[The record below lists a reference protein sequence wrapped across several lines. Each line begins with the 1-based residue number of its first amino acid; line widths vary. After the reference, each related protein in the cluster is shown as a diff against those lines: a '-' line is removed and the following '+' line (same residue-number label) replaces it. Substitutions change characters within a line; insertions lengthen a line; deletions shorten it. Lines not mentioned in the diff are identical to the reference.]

1 MKNQLLHTPEG
12 VRDIYNEEC
21 EKKLELQD
29 RLHKALKRHGYHSIQ
44 TPTFEF
50 FDIFGKEVGTIPSNE
65 LYKFFDREG
74 NTLVLRPDIT
84 PSIARSAAKYFMD
97 EDMPIRLSYM
107 GNTFINNHSYQ
118 GRLKESTQLGA
129 ELIGDDTV
137 DGDAEMIA
145 MAIDALKSSGLKDF
159 QISVG
164 HVEFFRGLMEAAG
177 LSEEQEEVIRELIA
191 NKNFFGVEEE
201 ISDCS
206 MNQNLK
212 ELFGMLGTIYD
223 NAASFEEAKTYAAD
237 YPKVYKAIR
246 RLEDLDAVLKV
257 YDVDKY
263 VTYEFG
269 MLSSYHYYTGVI
281 FAGYTYGSGEPIVK
295 GGRYDKL
302 LTYFGKD
309 AASIGFAI
317 VVDQLMAAISRQK
330 IEITVKHDN
339 QLIVYKPEY
348 RREAVKKAIALSEMD
363 YEDDAAIIEKE
374 LGGGW
379 VGEEALAIAV
389 YCCLKY
395 PYCIKKAMIAA
406 VNHSGDSDS
415 TGAVAGNIIG
425 AYLGMSAVP
434 KDWMDRL
441 ELVDVM
447 QEQIDDIMLMIRDR

>member
-50 FDIFGKEVGTIPSNE
+50 FDIFGKEVGTIPSSE

-137 DGDAEMIA
+137 DADAEMIA

-223 NAASFEEAKTYAAD
+223 NAVSFEEAKNYAAD
-237 YPKVYKAIR
+237 YPRVYKAIR
-246 RLEDLDAVLKV
+246 RLEDLDAVLKI
-257 YDVDKY
+257 YGVDKY

-281 FAGYTYGSGEPIVK
+281 FAGYTYGSGEPVVK

-348 RREAVKKAIALSEMD
+348 RREAVKKAIALRAKDCNVELIAWAMDKSKAD
-363 YEDDAAIIEKE
+363 YEAYALRNQIAE
-374 LGGGW
+374 LTFMD
-379 VGEEALAIAV
+379 GE
-389 YCCLKY
+389 
-395 PYCIKKAMIAA
+395 
-406 VNHSGDSDS
+406 
-415 TGAVAGNIIG
+415 
-425 AYLGMSAVP
+425 
-434 KDWMDRL
+434 
-441 ELVDVM
+441 
-447 QEQIDDIMLMIRDR
+447 

>member
-1 MKNQLLHTPEG
+1 MKS
-12 VRDIYNEEC
+12 VK
-21 EKKLELQD
+21 KKLELQD

-348 RREAVKKAIALSEMD
+348 RREAVEKAIALRAKDCNVELIAWAMDKSKAD
-363 YEDDAAIIEKE
+363 YEAYALRNQIAE
-374 LGGGW
+374 LTFMD
-379 VGEEALAIAV
+379 GE
-389 YCCLKY
+389 
-395 PYCIKKAMIAA
+395 
-406 VNHSGDSDS
+406 
-415 TGAVAGNIIG
+415 
-425 AYLGMSAVP
+425 
-434 KDWMDRL
+434 
-441 ELVDVM
+441 
-447 QEQIDDIMLMIRDR
+447 

>member
-50 FDIFGKEVGTIPSNE
+50 FDIFGKEVGTIPSSE

-107 GNTFINNHSYQ
+107 GNTVINNHSYQ

-137 DGDAEMIA
+137 DADAEMIA

-223 NAASFEEAKTYAAD
+223 NASSFEEAKTYAAD
-237 YPKVYKAIR
+237 YPRVYKAIR

-348 RREAVKKAIALSEMD
+348 RREAVKKAIALRAKDCNVELIAWAMDKSKAD
-363 YEDDAAIIEKE
+363 YEAYALRNQIAE
-374 LGGGW
+374 LTFMD
-379 VGEEALAIAV
+379 GE
-389 YCCLKY
+389 
-395 PYCIKKAMIAA
+395 
-406 VNHSGDSDS
+406 
-415 TGAVAGNIIG
+415 
-425 AYLGMSAVP
+425 
-434 KDWMDRL
+434 
-441 ELVDVM
+441 
-447 QEQIDDIMLMIRDR
+447 

>member
-50 FDIFGKEVGTIPSNE
+50 FDIFGKEVGTIPSSE

-97 EDMPIRLSYM
+97 EEMPIRLSYM

-137 DGDAEMIA
+137 DADAEMIA

-237 YPKVYKAIR
+237 YPRVYKAIR
-246 RLEDLDAVLKV
+246 RLEDLDAALKI
-257 YDVDKY
+257 YGVDKY

-281 FAGYTYGSGEPIVK
+281 FAGYTYGSGEPVVK

-330 IEITVKHDN
+330 IEIIVKHDN

-348 RREAVKKAIALSEMD
+348 RREAVKKAIALRAKDCNVELIAWAMDKSKAD
-363 YEDDAAIIEKE
+363 YEAYALRNQIAE
-374 LGGGW
+374 LTFMD
-379 VGEEALAIAV
+379 GE
-389 YCCLKY
+389 
-395 PYCIKKAMIAA
+395 
-406 VNHSGDSDS
+406 
-415 TGAVAGNIIG
+415 
-425 AYLGMSAVP
+425 
-434 KDWMDRL
+434 
-441 ELVDVM
+441 
-447 QEQIDDIMLMIRDR
+447 

>member
-50 FDIFGKEVGTIPSNE
+50 FDIFGKEVGTIPSSE

-97 EDMPIRLSYM
+97 EEMPIRLSYM

-237 YPKVYKAIR
+237 YPRVYKAIR
-246 RLEDLDAVLKV
+246 RLEDLDAVLKI
-257 YDVDKY
+257 YGVDKY

-348 RREAVKKAIALSEMD
+348 RREAVKKAIVLRAKDCNVELIAWAMDKSKAD
-363 YEDDAAIIEKE
+363 YEAYALRNQIAE
-374 LGGGW
+374 LTFMD
-379 VGEEALAIAV
+379 GE
-389 YCCLKY
+389 
-395 PYCIKKAMIAA
+395 
-406 VNHSGDSDS
+406 
-415 TGAVAGNIIG
+415 
-425 AYLGMSAVP
+425 
-434 KDWMDRL
+434 
-441 ELVDVM
+441 
-447 QEQIDDIMLMIRDR
+447 

>member
-50 FDIFGKEVGTIPSNE
+50 FDIFGKEVGTIPSSE

-97 EDMPIRLSYM
+97 EDMPIRFSYM

-137 DGDAEMIA
+137 DADAEMIA

-223 NAASFEEAKTYAAD
+223 NAVSFEEAKTYAAD
-237 YPKVYKAIR
+237 YPRVYKAIR
-246 RLEDLDAVLKV
+246 RLEDLDAVLKI
-257 YDVDKY
+257 YGVDKY

-281 FAGYTYGSGEPIVK
+281 FAGYTYGSGEPVVK

-348 RREAVKKAIALSEMD
+348 RREAVKKAIALRAKDCNVELIAWAMDKSKAD
-363 YEDDAAIIEKE
+363 YEAYALRNQIAE
-374 LGGGW
+374 LTFMD
-379 VGEEALAIAV
+379 GE
-389 YCCLKY
+389 
-395 PYCIKKAMIAA
+395 
-406 VNHSGDSDS
+406 
-415 TGAVAGNIIG
+415 
-425 AYLGMSAVP
+425 
-434 KDWMDRL
+434 
-441 ELVDVM
+441 
-447 QEQIDDIMLMIRDR
+447 

>member
-29 RLHKALKRHGYHSIQ
+29 RLYKALKRHGYHSIQ

-50 FDIFGKEVGTIPSNE
+50 FDIFGKEVGTIPSSE

-137 DGDAEMIA
+137 DADAEMIA

-223 NAASFEEAKTYAAD
+223 NASSFEEAKTYAAD

-246 RLEDLDAVLKV
+246 RLEDLDAVLKI
-257 YDVDKY
+257 YGVDKY

-339 QLIVYKPEY
+339 QLIVYKPDY
-348 RREAVKKAIALSEMD
+348 RREAVKKAIALRAKDCNVELIAWAMDKSKAD
-363 YEDDAAIIEKE
+363 YEAYALRNQIAE
-374 LGGGW
+374 LTFMD
-379 VGEEALAIAV
+379 GE
-389 YCCLKY
+389 
-395 PYCIKKAMIAA
+395 
-406 VNHSGDSDS
+406 
-415 TGAVAGNIIG
+415 
-425 AYLGMSAVP
+425 
-434 KDWMDRL
+434 
-441 ELVDVM
+441 
-447 QEQIDDIMLMIRDR
+447 

>member
-50 FDIFGKEVGTIPSNE
+50 FDIFGKEVGTIPSSE

-137 DGDAEMIA
+137 DADAEMIA

-201 ISDCS
+201 ISDCT

-237 YPKVYKAIR
+237 YPRVYKAIR
-246 RLEDLDAVLKV
+246 RLEDLDAVLKI
-257 YDVDKY
+257 YGVDKY

-348 RREAVKKAIALSEMD
+348 RREAVKKAIALRAKDCNVELIAWAMDKSKAD
-363 YEDDAAIIEKE
+363 YEAYALQNQIAE
-374 LGGGW
+374 LTFMD
-379 VGEEALAIAV
+379 GE
-389 YCCLKY
+389 
-395 PYCIKKAMIAA
+395 
-406 VNHSGDSDS
+406 
-415 TGAVAGNIIG
+415 
-425 AYLGMSAVP
+425 
-434 KDWMDRL
+434 
-441 ELVDVM
+441 
-447 QEQIDDIMLMIRDR
+447 

>member
-1 MKNQLLHTPEG
+1 MKKQLLHTPEG

-21 EKKLELQD
+21 EKKLLLQSD
-29 RLHKALKRHGYHSIQ
+29 LLGILKGYGYHPIQ

-50 FDIFGKEVGTIPSNE
+50 FDIFGKEIGTTPSKE

-74 NTLVLRPDIT
+74 NTLVLRPDMT
-84 PSIARSAAKYFMD
+84 PSIARAAAKYFMD

-164 HVEFFRGLMEAAG
+164 HVDFFRGLMEAAG

-348 RREAVKKAIALSEMD
+348 RREAVKKAIALRAKDCNVELIAWAMDKSKAD
-363 YEDDAAIIEKE
+363 YEAYALRNQIAE
-374 LGGGW
+374 LTFMD
-379 VGEEALAIAV
+379 GE
-389 YCCLKY
+389 
-395 PYCIKKAMIAA
+395 
-406 VNHSGDSDS
+406 
-415 TGAVAGNIIG
+415 
-425 AYLGMSAVP
+425 
-434 KDWMDRL
+434 
-441 ELVDVM
+441 
-447 QEQIDDIMLMIRDR
+447 

>member
-21 EKKLELQD
+21 EKKLELQN

-50 FDIFGKEVGTIPSNE
+50 FDIFGKEVGTIPSSE

-97 EDMPIRLSYM
+97 EEMPIRLSYM

-137 DGDAEMIA
+137 DADAEMIA

-237 YPKVYKAIR
+237 YPRVYKAIR
-246 RLEDLDAVLKV
+246 RLEDLDAVLKI
-257 YDVDKY
+257 YGVDKY

-281 FAGYTYGSGEPIVK
+281 FAGYTYGSGEPVVK

-302 LTYFGKD
+302 LTYFGKN

-330 IEITVKHDN
+330 IEIIVKHDN

-348 RREAVKKAIALSEMD
+348 RREAVKKAIALRAKDCNVELIAWAMDKSKAD
-363 YEDDAAIIEKE
+363 YEAYALRNQIAE
-374 LGGGW
+374 LTFMD
-379 VGEEALAIAV
+379 GE
-389 YCCLKY
+389 
-395 PYCIKKAMIAA
+395 
-406 VNHSGDSDS
+406 
-415 TGAVAGNIIG
+415 
-425 AYLGMSAVP
+425 
-434 KDWMDRL
+434 
-441 ELVDVM
+441 
-447 QEQIDDIMLMIRDR
+447 

>member
-50 FDIFGKEVGTIPSNE
+50 FDIFGKEVGTIPSSE

-137 DGDAEMIA
+137 DADAEMIA

-223 NAASFEEAKTYAAD
+223 NASSFGEAKTYAAD
-237 YPKVYKAIR
+237 YPRVYKAIR

-348 RREAVKKAIALSEMD
+348 RREAVKKAIALRAKDCNVELIAWAMDKSKAD
-363 YEDDAAIIEKE
+363 YEAYALRNQIAE
-374 LGGGW
+374 LTFMD
-379 VGEEALAIAV
+379 GE
-389 YCCLKY
+389 
-395 PYCIKKAMIAA
+395 
-406 VNHSGDSDS
+406 
-415 TGAVAGNIIG
+415 
-425 AYLGMSAVP
+425 
-434 KDWMDRL
+434 
-441 ELVDVM
+441 
-447 QEQIDDIMLMIRDR
+447 

>member
-12 VRDIYNEEC
+12 VRDIYNEEF

-50 FDIFGKEVGTIPSNE
+50 FDIFGKEVGTIPSSE

-97 EDMPIRLSYM
+97 EEMPIRLSYM

-137 DGDAEMIA
+137 DADAEMIA

-223 NAASFEEAKTYAAD
+223 NAVSFEEAKTYAAD
-237 YPKVYKAIR
+237 YPRVYKAIR
-246 RLEDLDAVLKV
+246 RLEDLDAVLKI
-257 YDVDKY
+257 YGVDKY

-281 FAGYTYGSGEPIVK
+281 FAGYTYGSGEPVVK

-330 IEITVKHDN
+330 IEIIVKHDN

-348 RREAVKKAIALSEMD
+348 RREAVKKAIALRAKDCNVELIAWAMDKSKAD
-363 YEDDAAIIEKE
+363 YEAYALRNQIAE
-374 LGGGW
+374 LTFMD
-379 VGEEALAIAV
+379 GE
-389 YCCLKY
+389 
-395 PYCIKKAMIAA
+395 
-406 VNHSGDSDS
+406 
-415 TGAVAGNIIG
+415 
-425 AYLGMSAVP
+425 
-434 KDWMDRL
+434 
-441 ELVDVM
+441 
-447 QEQIDDIMLMIRDR
+447 

>member
-1 MKNQLLHTPEG
+1 MQRIFHTPEG
-12 VRDIYNEEC
+12 VRDIYNGEC
-21 EKKLELQD
+21 SQKRKVQEKIHRVFHQY
-29 RLHKALKRHGYHSIQ
+29 GYEDIE
-44 TPTFEF
+44 TPTFEYF
-50 FDIFGKEVGTIPSNE
+50 EVFSREVGTIPSRE

-74 NTLVLRPDIT
+74 NTLVLRPDFT
-84 PSIARSAAKYFMD
+84 PSVSRACATYFNPD
-97 EDMPIRLSYM
+97 EEPVSLCYT

-348 RREAVKKAIALSEMD
+348 RREAVKKAIALRAKDCNVELIAWAMDKSKAD
-363 YEDDAAIIEKE
+363 YEAYALRNQIAE
-374 LGGGW
+374 LTFMD
-379 VGEEALAIAV
+379 GE
-389 YCCLKY
+389 
-395 PYCIKKAMIAA
+395 
-406 VNHSGDSDS
+406 
-415 TGAVAGNIIG
+415 
-425 AYLGMSAVP
+425 
-434 KDWMDRL
+434 
-441 ELVDVM
+441 
-447 QEQIDDIMLMIRDR
+447 

>member
-1 MKNQLLHTPEG
+1 MKNQLLHKPEG

-50 FDIFGKEVGTIPSNE
+50 FDIFGKEVGTIPSSE

-137 DGDAEMIA
+137 DADAEMIA

-348 RREAVKKAIALSEMD
+348 RREAVKKAIALRAKDCNVELIAWAMDKSKAD
-363 YEDDAAIIEKE
+363 YEAYALRNQIAE
-374 LGGGW
+374 LTFMD
-379 VGEEALAIAV
+379 GE
-389 YCCLKY
+389 
-395 PYCIKKAMIAA
+395 
-406 VNHSGDSDS
+406 
-415 TGAVAGNIIG
+415 
-425 AYLGMSAVP
+425 
-434 KDWMDRL
+434 
-441 ELVDVM
+441 
-447 QEQIDDIMLMIRDR
+447 

>member
-50 FDIFGKEVGTIPSNE
+50 FDIFGKEVGTIPSSE

-137 DGDAEMIA
+137 DADAEMIA

-223 NAASFEEAKTYAAD
+223 NVASFEEAKTYAAD
-237 YPKVYKAIR
+237 YPRVYKAIR
-246 RLEDLDAVLKV
+246 RLEDLDAVLKI
-257 YDVDKY
+257 YGVDKY

-281 FAGYTYGSGEPIVK
+281 FAGYTYGSGEPVVK

-330 IEITVKHDN
+330 IEIIVKHDN

-348 RREAVKKAIALSEMD
+348 RREAVKKAIALRAKDCNVELIAWTMDKSKAD
-363 YEDDAAIIEKE
+363 YEAYALRNQIAE
-374 LGGGW
+374 LTFMD
-379 VGEEALAIAV
+379 GE
-389 YCCLKY
+389 
-395 PYCIKKAMIAA
+395 
-406 VNHSGDSDS
+406 
-415 TGAVAGNIIG
+415 
-425 AYLGMSAVP
+425 
-434 KDWMDRL
+434 
-441 ELVDVM
+441 
-447 QEQIDDIMLMIRDR
+447 

>member
-348 RREAVKKAIALSEMD
+348 RREAVKKAIALRAKDCNVELIVWAMDKSKAD
-363 YEDDAAIIEKE
+363 YEAYALRNQIAE
-374 LGGGW
+374 LTFMD
-379 VGEEALAIAV
+379 GE
-389 YCCLKY
+389 
-395 PYCIKKAMIAA
+395 
-406 VNHSGDSDS
+406 
-415 TGAVAGNIIG
+415 
-425 AYLGMSAVP
+425 
-434 KDWMDRL
+434 
-441 ELVDVM
+441 
-447 QEQIDDIMLMIRDR
+447 

>member
-50 FDIFGKEVGTIPSNE
+50 FDIFGKEVGTIPSSE

-137 DGDAEMIA
+137 DADAEMIA

-223 NAASFEEAKTYAAD
+223 NAVSFEEAKTYAAD
-237 YPKVYKAIR
+237 YPRVYKAIR
-246 RLEDLDAVLKV
+246 RLEDLDAVLKI
-257 YDVDKY
+257 YGVDKY

-281 FAGYTYGSGEPIVK
+281 FAGYTYGSGEPVVK

-330 IEITVKHDN
+330 IEIIVKHDN

-348 RREAVKKAIALSEMD
+348 RREAVKKAIALRAKDCNVELIAWAMDKSKAD
-363 YEDDAAIIEKE
+363 YEAYALRNQIAE
-374 LGGGW
+374 LTFMD
-379 VGEEALAIAV
+379 GE
-389 YCCLKY
+389 
-395 PYCIKKAMIAA
+395 
-406 VNHSGDSDS
+406 
-415 TGAVAGNIIG
+415 
-425 AYLGMSAVP
+425 
-434 KDWMDRL
+434 
-441 ELVDVM
+441 
-447 QEQIDDIMLMIRDR
+447 

>member
-50 FDIFGKEVGTIPSNE
+50 FDIFGKEVGTIPSSE

-97 EDMPIRLSYM
+97 EEMPIRLSYM

-137 DGDAEMIA
+137 DADAEMIA

-237 YPKVYKAIR
+237 YPRVYKAIR
-246 RLEDLDAVLKV
+246 RLEDLDAVLKI
-257 YDVDKY
+257 YGVDKY

-281 FAGYTYGSGEPIVK
+281 FAGYTYGSGEPVVK

-348 RREAVKKAIALSEMD
+348 RREAVKKAIALRARDCNVELIAWAMDKSKAD
-363 YEDDAAIIEKE
+363 YEAYALRNQIAE
-374 LGGGW
+374 LTFMD
-379 VGEEALAIAV
+379 GE
-389 YCCLKY
+389 
-395 PYCIKKAMIAA
+395 
-406 VNHSGDSDS
+406 
-415 TGAVAGNIIG
+415 
-425 AYLGMSAVP
+425 
-434 KDWMDRL
+434 
-441 ELVDVM
+441 
-447 QEQIDDIMLMIRDR
+447 

>member
-21 EKKLELQD
+21 EKKLELQN

-50 FDIFGKEVGTIPSNE
+50 FDIFGKEVGTIPSSE

-137 DGDAEMIA
+137 DADAEMIA

-339 QLIVYKPEY
+339 QLIVYRPEY
-348 RREAVKKAIALSEMD
+348 RREAVKKAIALRAKDCNVELIAWAMDKSKAD
-363 YEDDAAIIEKE
+363 YEAYALRNQIAE
-374 LGGGW
+374 LTFMD
-379 VGEEALAIAV
+379 GE
-389 YCCLKY
+389 
-395 PYCIKKAMIAA
+395 
-406 VNHSGDSDS
+406 
-415 TGAVAGNIIG
+415 
-425 AYLGMSAVP
+425 
-434 KDWMDRL
+434 
-441 ELVDVM
+441 
-447 QEQIDDIMLMIRDR
+447 

>member
-50 FDIFGKEVGTIPSNE
+50 FDIFGKEVGTIPSSE

-137 DGDAEMIA
+137 DADAEMIA
-145 MAIDALKSSGLKDF
+145 MAIDALKSSGLRDF

-246 RLEDLDAVLKV
+246 RLEDLDAVLKI
-257 YDVDKY
+257 YGVDKY

-348 RREAVKKAIALSEMD
+348 RGEAVKKAIALRAKDCNVELIAWAMDKSKAD
-363 YEDDAAIIEKE
+363 YEAYALRNQIAE
-374 LGGGW
+374 LTFMD
-379 VGEEALAIAV
+379 GE
-389 YCCLKY
+389 
-395 PYCIKKAMIAA
+395 
-406 VNHSGDSDS
+406 
-415 TGAVAGNIIG
+415 
-425 AYLGMSAVP
+425 
-434 KDWMDRL
+434 
-441 ELVDVM
+441 
-447 QEQIDDIMLMIRDR
+447 

>member
-29 RLHKALKRHGYHSIQ
+29 RLYKALKRHGYHSIQ

-50 FDIFGKEVGTIPSNE
+50 FDIFGKEVGTIPSSE

-137 DGDAEMIA
+137 DADADMIA

-177 LSEEQEEVIRELIA
+177 LSEEQEEVIRELIT

-348 RREAVKKAIALSEMD
+348 RREAVKKAIALRAKDCNVELIAWAMDKSKAD
-363 YEDDAAIIEKE
+363 YEAYALRNQIAE
-374 LGGGW
+374 LTFMD
-379 VGEEALAIAV
+379 GE
-389 YCCLKY
+389 
-395 PYCIKKAMIAA
+395 
-406 VNHSGDSDS
+406 
-415 TGAVAGNIIG
+415 
-425 AYLGMSAVP
+425 
-434 KDWMDRL
+434 
-441 ELVDVM
+441 
-447 QEQIDDIMLMIRDR
+447 

>member
-29 RLHKALKRHGYHSIQ
+29 WLHKALKRHGYHSIQ

-145 MAIDALKSSGLKDF
+145 MAIDALKSSGLKNF

-281 FAGYTYGSGEPIVK
+281 FSGYTYGSGEPIVK

-348 RREAVKKAIALSEMD
+348 RREAVKKAIALRAKDCNVELIAWAMDKSKAD
-363 YEDDAAIIEKE
+363 YEAYALRNQIAE
-374 LGGGW
+374 LTFMD
-379 VGEEALAIAV
+379 GE
-389 YCCLKY
+389 
-395 PYCIKKAMIAA
+395 
-406 VNHSGDSDS
+406 
-415 TGAVAGNIIG
+415 
-425 AYLGMSAVP
+425 
-434 KDWMDRL
+434 
-441 ELVDVM
+441 
-447 QEQIDDIMLMIRDR
+447 

>member
-29 RLHKALKRHGYHSIQ
+29 RLYKALKRHGYHSIQ

-50 FDIFGKEVGTIPSNE
+50 FDIFGKEVGTIPSSE

-137 DGDAEMIA
+137 DADAEMIA

-237 YPKVYKAIR
+237 YPRVYKAIR
-246 RLEDLDAVLKV
+246 RLEDLDAVLKI
-257 YDVDKY
+257 YGVDKY

-281 FAGYTYGSGEPIVK
+281 FAGYTYGSGEPVVK

-330 IEITVKHDN
+330 IEIIVKHDN

-348 RREAVKKAIALSEMD
+348 RREAVKKAIALRAKDCNVELIAWAMDKSKAD
-363 YEDDAAIIEKE
+363 YEAYALRNQIAE
-374 LGGGW
+374 LTFMD
-379 VGEEALAIAV
+379 GE
-389 YCCLKY
+389 
-395 PYCIKKAMIAA
+395 
-406 VNHSGDSDS
+406 
-415 TGAVAGNIIG
+415 
-425 AYLGMSAVP
+425 
-434 KDWMDRL
+434 
-441 ELVDVM
+441 
-447 QEQIDDIMLMIRDR
+447 

>member
-21 EKKLELQD
+21 EKKLELQN

-50 FDIFGKEVGTIPSNE
+50 FDIFGKEVGTIPSSE

-137 DGDAEMIA
+137 DADAEMIA

-237 YPKVYKAIR
+237 YPRVYKAIR
-246 RLEDLDAVLKV
+246 RLEDLDAVLKI
-257 YDVDKY
+257 YGVDKY

-281 FAGYTYGSGEPIVK
+281 FAGYTYGSGEPVVK

-348 RREAVKKAIALSEMD
+348 RREAVEKAIALRAKDCNVELIAWAMDKSKAD
-363 YEDDAAIIEKE
+363 YEAYALRNQIAE
-374 LGGGW
+374 LTFMD
-379 VGEEALAIAV
+379 GE
-389 YCCLKY
+389 
-395 PYCIKKAMIAA
+395 
-406 VNHSGDSDS
+406 
-415 TGAVAGNIIG
+415 
-425 AYLGMSAVP
+425 
-434 KDWMDRL
+434 
-441 ELVDVM
+441 
-447 QEQIDDIMLMIRDR
+447 

>member
-29 RLHKALKRHGYHSIQ
+29 RLYKALKRHGYHSIQ

-50 FDIFGKEVGTIPSNE
+50 FDIFGKEVGTIPSSE

-145 MAIDALKSSGLKDF
+145 MAIDALKSSGLKNF

-348 RREAVKKAIALSEMD
+348 RREAVEKAIALRAKDCNVELIAWAMDKSKAD
-363 YEDDAAIIEKE
+363 YEAYALRNQIAE
-374 LGGGW
+374 LTFMD
-379 VGEEALAIAV
+379 GE
-389 YCCLKY
+389 
-395 PYCIKKAMIAA
+395 
-406 VNHSGDSDS
+406 
-415 TGAVAGNIIG
+415 
-425 AYLGMSAVP
+425 
-434 KDWMDRL
+434 
-441 ELVDVM
+441 
-447 QEQIDDIMLMIRDR
+447 

>member
-50 FDIFGKEVGTIPSNE
+50 FDIFGKEVGTIPSSE

-237 YPKVYKAIR
+237 YPRVYKAIR

-348 RREAVKKAIALSEMD
+348 RREAVKKAIALRAKDCNVELIAWAMDKSKAD
-363 YEDDAAIIEKE
+363 YEAYALRNQIAE
-374 LGGGW
+374 LTFMD
-379 VGEEALAIAV
+379 GE
-389 YCCLKY
+389 
-395 PYCIKKAMIAA
+395 
-406 VNHSGDSDS
+406 
-415 TGAVAGNIIG
+415 
-425 AYLGMSAVP
+425 
-434 KDWMDRL
+434 
-441 ELVDVM
+441 
-447 QEQIDDIMLMIRDR
+447 

>member
-21 EKKLELQD
+21 EKKLELQN

-50 FDIFGKEVGTIPSNE
+50 FDIFGKEVGTIPSSE

-137 DGDAEMIA
+137 DADAEMIA

-237 YPKVYKAIR
+237 YPRVYKAIR
-246 RLEDLDAVLKV
+246 RLEDLDAVLKI
-257 YDVDKY
+257 YGVDKY

-281 FAGYTYGSGEPIVK
+281 FAGYTYGSGEPVVK

-330 IEITVKHDN
+330 IEIIVKHDN

-348 RREAVKKAIALSEMD
+348 RREAVKKAIALRAKDCNVELIAWAMDKSKAD
-363 YEDDAAIIEKE
+363 YEAYALRNQIAE
-374 LGGGW
+374 LTFMD
-379 VGEEALAIAV
+379 GE
-389 YCCLKY
+389 
-395 PYCIKKAMIAA
+395 
-406 VNHSGDSDS
+406 
-415 TGAVAGNIIG
+415 
-425 AYLGMSAVP
+425 
-434 KDWMDRL
+434 
-441 ELVDVM
+441 
-447 QEQIDDIMLMIRDR
+447 

>member
-223 NAASFEEAKTYAAD
+223 NAVSFEEAKTYAAD
-237 YPKVYKAIR
+237 YPRVYKAIR
-246 RLEDLDAVLKV
+246 RLEDLDAVLKI
-257 YDVDKY
+257 YGVDKY

-281 FAGYTYGSGEPIVK
+281 FAGYTYGSGEPVVK

-348 RREAVKKAIALSEMD
+348 RREAVKKAIALRAKDCNVELIAWAMDKSKAD
-363 YEDDAAIIEKE
+363 YEAYALRNQIAE
-374 LGGGW
+374 LT
-379 VGEEALAIAV
+379 VMDGE
-389 YCCLKY
+389 
-395 PYCIKKAMIAA
+395 
-406 VNHSGDSDS
+406 
-415 TGAVAGNIIG
+415 
-425 AYLGMSAVP
+425 
-434 KDWMDRL
+434 
-441 ELVDVM
+441 
-447 QEQIDDIMLMIRDR
+447 

>member
-137 DGDAEMIA
+137 DADAEMIA

-177 LSEEQEEVIRELIA
+177 LSEEQEEFIRDLIA

-237 YPKVYKAIR
+237 YPRVYKAIR

-348 RREAVKKAIALSEMD
+348 RREAVKKAIALRAKDCNVELIAWAMDKSKAD
-363 YEDDAAIIEKE
+363 YEAYALRNQIAE
-374 LGGGW
+374 LTFMD
-379 VGEEALAIAV
+379 GE
-389 YCCLKY
+389 
-395 PYCIKKAMIAA
+395 
-406 VNHSGDSDS
+406 
-415 TGAVAGNIIG
+415 
-425 AYLGMSAVP
+425 
-434 KDWMDRL
+434 
-441 ELVDVM
+441 
-447 QEQIDDIMLMIRDR
+447 

>member
-50 FDIFGKEVGTIPSNE
+50 FDIFGKEVGTIPSSE

-223 NAASFEEAKTYAAD
+223 NASSFEEAKTYAAD
-237 YPKVYKAIR
+237 YPRVYKAIR
-246 RLEDLDAVLKV
+246 RLEDLDAVLKI
-257 YDVDKY
+257 YGVDKY

-348 RREAVKKAIALSEMD
+348 RREAVKKAIALRAKDCNVELIAWAMDKSKAD
-363 YEDDAAIIEKE
+363 YEAYALRNQIAE
-374 LGGGW
+374 LTFMD
-379 VGEEALAIAV
+379 GE
-389 YCCLKY
+389 
-395 PYCIKKAMIAA
+395 
-406 VNHSGDSDS
+406 
-415 TGAVAGNIIG
+415 
-425 AYLGMSAVP
+425 
-434 KDWMDRL
+434 
-441 ELVDVM
+441 
-447 QEQIDDIMLMIRDR
+447 

>member
-50 FDIFGKEVGTIPSNE
+50 FDIFGKEVGTIPSSE

-137 DGDAEMIA
+137 DADAEMIA

-237 YPKVYKAIR
+237 YPRVYKAIR

-348 RREAVKKAIALSEMD
+348 RREAVKKAIVLRAKDCNVELIAWAMDKSKAD
-363 YEDDAAIIEKE
+363 YEAYALRNQIAE
-374 LGGGW
+374 LTFMD
-379 VGEEALAIAV
+379 GE
-389 YCCLKY
+389 
-395 PYCIKKAMIAA
+395 
-406 VNHSGDSDS
+406 
-415 TGAVAGNIIG
+415 
-425 AYLGMSAVP
+425 
-434 KDWMDRL
+434 
-441 ELVDVM
+441 
-447 QEQIDDIMLMIRDR
+447 